1 MKHFSI
7 ETSVDFARGLL
18 QPQKANEMKH
28 HLEGCEK
35 CRESYDIWRAVVE
48 AGRMEKKYHPSESA
62 VQRAKEAFGLRDA
75 WRHAKR
81 KTRAQLIFDSLL
93 QPLPEG
99 VRNSISTTRQL
110 QYRYGP
116 LLIDIDV
123 RRESHS
129 SKSPIFLMGQVLNAD
144 KPDRRVK
151 DFRVLLLRGGRF
163 TTQTNSNQ
171 LGEFRFE
178 LADAKNWK
186 LLFEIEGQEV
196 IPISLPELTSRPP
209 RASRQPQ
216 G

>member
-18 QPQKANEMKH
+18 QPQKADEMKH

-35 CRESYDIWRAVVE
+35 CRESYDMWRAVVE
-48 AGRMEKKYHPSESA
+48 AGRMAKKYRPSEGA
-62 VQRAKEAFGLRDA
+62 VQRAREAFGLREA
-75 WRHAKR
+75 WRRFGR

-99 VRNSISTTRQL
+99 VRNSMDTTRQL
-110 QYRYGP
+110 QYRYGS
-116 LLIDIDV
+116 LLIDIDLTK
-123 RRESHS
+123 ESHAPE
-129 SKSPIFLMGQVLNAD
+129 SPIFLMGQVLNAD
-144 KPDRRVK
+144 KPDQRVK
-151 DFRVLLLRGGRF
+151 DFRVLLLRGQRF

-196 IPISLPELTSRPP
+196 IPLSLPKLTSRPA
-209 RASRQPQ
+209 RASR
-216 G
+216 